1 MNTIFASPPT
11 GEAHLERAGSQSGE
25 EESGE
30 ENMIRVKLF
39 FYSDSK
45 ALRKRVFN
53 EEWYVVAQ
61 EDHDADE
68 IDQNVFQPW
77 LEVSQRDSEL
87 IFDFSMLLQFY
98 VHDFATFGEMLLMG
112 LTEANQRLEVTNSE
126 SRFL

>member
-11 GEAHLERAGSQSGE
+11 GEAHLERAGSQSQE

-61 EDHDADE
+61 EDHDAEE
-68 IDQNVFQPW
+68 ID
-77 LEVSQRDSEL
+77 
-87 IFDFSMLLQFY
+87 
-98 VHDFATFGEMLLMG
+98 
-112 LTEANQRLEVTNSE
+112 
-126 SRFL
+126 